1 MLWYLSLTWI
11 SLPIPLKTSAA
22 AKCNLISQQ
31 SSLQLALP
39 SSFSKCFNDNPEI
52 HLGKVA
58 TVFSGKCRIQCLSYM
73 IHSHHKLSLTS
84 GKNYCFFFLINN
96 FFWVGKILPFSL
108 AA

>member
-1 MLWYLSLTWI
+1 MLWHLSFTWI

-52 HLGKVA
+52 TPRECSHS
-58 TVFSGKCRIQCLSYM
+58 FQWEMSYPV
-73 IHSHHKLSLTS
+73 SVLYDS
-84 GKNYCFFFLINN
+84 F
-96 FFWVGKILPFSL
+96 PP
-108 AA
+108 